1 MNGKQKCRILK
12 QIRQQI
18 ADENHI
24 PYVTRECT
32 HTGECSGTCPFCES
46 EVRLLDRELKKR
58 AALGKQIR
66 IAAICTGVALTAA
79 GCSVIDTAVEKI
91 KSPTPTPEI
100 EWLTGE
106 VAPPENGETWDQEPL
121 PTVTGDFQNIEFELS
136 GYVPSL

>member
-1 MNGKQKCRILK
+1 MNGKQKCSILK

-46 EVRLLDRELKKR
+46 ELRQLDRELKKR

-66 IAAICTGVALTAA
+66 IAAVCTGIALTAA

-91 KSPTPTPEI
+91 KAPTPTPEV

-106 VAPPENGETWDQEPL
+106 VAPPETGEPWGQEPL

-136 GYVPSL
+136 GYVPSP